1 MGRTSKLSFERRL
14 KRKGIEPRSQLT
26 NDKSNKLTSLRNLE
40 FWIWDKAEHKKR
52 FDSWLLLVDRQR
64 GSKDARPCCFQH
76 AIGLPRKNGV
86 PKPLF
91 DYEKEIY
98 DALQQT
104 KYVWIKKATGLGIT
118 EFMLRYMA
126 WLCLREGDKLK
137 GSQMCIVTGPRI
149 ELAIT
154 LINRL
159 KGLFPDVKFEDKET
173 VCTLNGVRIEAFPSH
188 HLDAMRG
195 LTQVSF
201 ILLDEADFFPPSQQ
215 QQARAVSERYIAKS
229 GENIL
234 HIVMVSTPN
243 APEGLFEQIEQE
255 PDNECLYKRIFLPYH
270 VGLGKI
276 YTEKEIAKARESPS
290 FEREYNL
297 KYIGEQGNVFSYE
310 SLEDAIQ
317 SGLQLAERYP
327 IDFLS
332 QDTPKS
338 MGVDAGF
345 GSSKF
350 GIVVT
355 QLVDGSKIQVVYA
368 EEFERPNFN
377 DMINRI
383 LMLFKNCNILRI
395 YIDAANPE
403 IITAIKAGLGER
415 TDYEKH
421 ISILKQKHPYHFNIS
436 TWMNVIPMSFSS
448 DGHEMLAHAKFCL
461 DNNWLAIHPSFS
473 KLIIA
478 LRTAVATDG
487 LLDKQSTAHND
498 VLDAFRLCLQDYGSK

>member
-1 MGRTSKLSFERRL
+1 MKMGRTSKLSFERRL
-14 KRKGIEPRSQLT
+14 KRKGIEPRSPLT
-26 NDKSNKLTSLRNLE
+26 NDNSNKLTSLRNLE

-52 FDSWLLLVDRQR
+52 FDSWLLVGRQR

-91 DYEKEIY
+91 DYEKGIY
-98 DALQQT
+98 DALQET

-118 EFMLRYMA
+118 EFMLRYIA
-126 WLCLREGDKLK
+126 WLCLQGGDKLK

-173 VCTLNGVRIEAFPSH
+173 VCTLNDVRIEAFPSH

-201 ILLDEADFFPPSQQ
+201 ILLDEADFFPPGQQ

-243 APEGLFEQIEQE
+243 APEGLFEQMEQE

-270 VGLGKI
+270 IGLGKI
-276 YTEKEIAKARESPS
+276 YTEKEIAKAQGSPS

-297 KYIGEQGNVFSYE
+297 QYIGEQGNVFSYE
-310 SLEDAIQ
+310 SIERAT
-317 SGLQLAERYP
+317 SAGLQLNEKHP
-327 IDFLS
+327 IDLIP
-332 QDTPKS
+332 QDMTKS
-338 MGVDAGF
+338 MGIDAGF

-355 QLVDGSKIQVVYA
+355 QSVENKIQVLYA
-368 EEFERPNFN
+368 EEFERPDFYN
-377 DMINRI
+377 MINKI
-383 LMLFKNCNILRI
+383 LKMFKSYVISKI

-403 IITAIKAGLGER
+403 IITSIKAGLGER
-415 TDYEKH
+415 TDYERH
-421 ISILKQKHPYHFNIS
+421 ISILKQKHLNYFNIS
-436 TWMNVIPMSFSS
+436 RWMNVIPMSFSS

-461 DNNWLAIHPSFS
+461 DNDWLAIHPSFS

-487 LLDKQSTAHND
+487 LLDKQSTAHNE
-498 VLDAFRLCLQDYGSK
+498 VLDAFRLCLQFYKSK